1 MTVIPLGAMLPLP
14 SSNLPE
20 NHGLGKSVFL
30 FGLASSGAC
39 LAYYVTIIT
48 GGLLPH
54 RFTLT
59 ISGGLL
65 SVALAKDRSFWAL
78 PSTLP
83 CEARTF
89 LPIFDDMQ
97 RQSAQLK
104 VAKISLMTHQGSNLP
119 QKPAVCFASLSFLP
133 DVGLGNVL
141 PSKSSAGSS
150 GSSIFVDRA
159 GFQ

>member
-1 MTVIPLGAMLPLP
+1 MPLP

-20 NHGLGKSVFL
+20 NHRLGKSVFL

-39 LAYYVTIIT
+39 LAYCVAAIT
-48 GGLLPH
+48 GGLLHH

-59 ISGGLL
+59 IAGGLL

-78 PSTLP
+78 PSALP

-89 LPIFDDMQ
+89 LPISKDMQ

-104 VAKISLMTHQGSNLP
+104 VEKIVSSGIRQDLNLR
-119 QKPAVCFASLSFLP
+119 QKPWVFPVWLSFLP
-133 DVGLGNVL
+133 GADPGSVQ
-141 PSKSSAGSS
+141 PSKSDADSWGSS
-150 GSSIFVDRA
+150 KFA
-159 GFQ
+159 GRVEFQ

>member
-1 MTVIPLGAMLPLP
+1 MLPLP

-20 NHGLGKSVFL
+20 NHRLGKSVFL

-39 LAYYVTIIT
+39 LAYYVAIIT
-48 GGLLPH
+48 GGLLLH

-59 ISGGLL
+59 IAGGLL
-65 SVALAKDRSFWAL
+65 SVALAKDHSFWAL

-89 LPIFDDMQ
+89 LPISNDMQ

-104 VAKISLMTHQGSNLP
+104 GKISSKIRQDLNLQQKLAVWKLLPFSLPGVDLGSV
-119 QKPAVCFASLSFLP
+119 QS
-133 DVGLGNVL
+133 
-141 PSKSSAGSS
+141 SKSNAGSL
-150 GSSIFVDRA
+150 GSSRFADRVE
-159 GFQ
+159 FQ